1 MNYLIIKDNR
11 ITQVCTSIKDLLEY
25 LEVKVTDEGVVEIT
39 NDGRQLPTSYNMKEY
54 TKEEVMKNVIT
65 YQLKNIEVMLQI
77 GIYKLERI

>member
-25 LEVKVTDEGVVEIT
+25 LEVKVTDKGVVEIT
-39 NDGRQLPTSYNMKEY
+39 NDGRQLPISYNMKEY
-54 TKEEVMKNVIT
+54 TKEEVMKDVIT